1 MTIQISSRVLKRQED
16 GVNKHELVGSVVG
29 LKYILNKN
37 GARRKMVLIVWD
49 DNVDRVEC
57 LEVRYVFELKPVLSE
72 YQKAVV
78 KADMY
83 KLQKS
88 LKAERAFITSLDPEL
103 SSDIVNS
110 ALLNEDIKMALY
122 HTYQRTILK
131 RHICS

>member
-1 MTIQISSRVLKRQED
+1 
-16 GVNKHELVGSVVG
+16 
-29 LKYILNKN
+29 
-37 GARRKMVLIVWD
+37 MVLIVWD